1 MKIFCPFNVN
11 KSFSL
16 FKSDYGMTLPSW
28 TSRVYPSR
36 LAEVTARSFVLNAY
50 NDEMRKLKG
59 GVYNL

>member
-1 MKIFCPFNVN
+1 MKICCPFNTS
-11 KSFSL
+11 KIASL

-50 NDEMRKLKG
+50 NNEMRKLKG
-59 GVYNL
+59 GA